1 MVVHESTG
9 FPDAGCIGSAIPLH
23 KVVGMVFR
31 VCKVFE
37 VASGH
42 MLHKHPGRC
51 RFPHGH
57 TRRVEVV
64 VSSDTLD
71 ANDMVCDFKALKWA
85 VHECV
90 DRLDHAMAIN
100 SEDPSLEGLKATKDR
115 LVVFDRQDPTTEVLA
130 KFIYEGVCNRLGQAF
145 VAEGVSYHLP
155 ATLVVERVR
164 VSETS
169 TTWAE
174 YARV

>member
-1 MVVHESTG
+1 
-9 FPDAGCIGSAIPLH
+9 
-23 KVVGMVFR
+23 
-31 VCKVFE
+31 
-37 VASGH
+37 

-64 VSSDTLD
+64 VSSAVLD

-85 VHECV
+85 VFECV
-90 DRLDHAMAIN
+90 DRFDHAMAVN
-100 SEDPSLEGLKATKDR
+100 SRDPGLAGFTASKDR
-115 LVVFDRQDPTTEVLA
+115 LVVFENVDPTTEVIA
-130 KFIYEGVCNRLGQAF
+130 KHIYESVAQRIGTAFMGGGV
-145 VAEGVSYHLP
+145 EYHLP

-164 VSETS
+164 VSETG

-174 YARV
+174 YARS